1 VSIADR
7 DYILRMIQR
16 MAQALAA
23 ILAKRT
29 EGKTDEALA
38 LLERARADM
47 FGSLTEALAALDASS
62 VTSLLGGMEKARA
75 YATFSSVEGDIRA
88 DRGDLKAAA
97 RAWRRA
103 LSVYRE
109 AATRFPGEVT
119 DADREAMATL
129 AHHSE

>member
-23 ILAKRT
+23 VLAKRT

-38 LLERARADM
+38 LLERARAEM
-47 FGSLTEALAALDASS
+47 FGSMTEALAALDASS

-75 YATFSSVEGDIRA
+75 YATFSSVEGDLRL

-97 RAWRRA
+97 RAHRRA
-103 LSVYRE
+103 LAVYRE
-109 AATRFPGEVT
+109 AAIRFPDEVT
-119 DADREAMATL
+119 DADREAMAKL
-129 AHHSE
+129 AHQSE